1 MATACISASSIV
13 PALRARVQPRR
24 TAARSTKVR
33 AGMDMKQG
41 SGFETIEVT
50 LDRPMGLQLNSGR
63 EGIGAYVAGIVPDG
77 NAAKAGTV
85 RVGDVMVSCADGV
98 DTRGVDFDDIM
109 DALAANPDA
118 PTMKLAFKR
127 WPDTPNKTSPEG
139 YVWLEANATREDVVV
154 LPSGLQYRVL
164 EEGTG
169 PTGRITKDTPCS
181 CHYEGKLIDGTVFDS
196 SIKRGKPITFAPKQV
211 IRGWTEAMGMMREG
225 DRWELFIPAELGYG
239 GRGSP
244 SGSIKPGDALIFEM
258 KIERVNP

>member
-1 MATACISASSIV
+1 MCGLTGLC
-13 PALRARVQPRR
+13 ARHSQPRSIIKVR
-24 TAARSTKVR
+24 RSKVRRSKVRSIKARSIKVR

-98 DTRGVDFDDIM
+98 ETRGVDFDDIM

-127 WPDTPNKTSPEG
+127 WPDTPNKTSP
-139 YVWLEANATREDVVV
+139 
-154 LPSGLQYRVL
+154 
-164 EEGTG
+164 
-169 PTGRITKDTPCS
+169 K
-181 CHYEGKLIDGTVFDS
+181 S
-196 SIKRGKPITFAPKQV
+196 SSRKR
-211 IRGWTEAMGMMREG
+211 R
-225 DRWELFIPAELGYG
+225 
-239 GRGSP
+239 
-244 SGSIKPGDALIFEM
+244 
-258 KIERVNP
+258 

>member
-1 MATACISASSIV
+1 
-13 PALRARVQPRR
+13 
-24 TAARSTKVR
+24 
-33 AGMDMKQG
+33 MKQG

-118 PTMKLAFKR
+118 PTMKLTFKR

-139 YVWLEANATREDVVV
+139 YVWLEANARREDVVV

-164 EEGTG
+164 EEERDRRAASPRTRRVRA
-169 PTGRITKDTPCS
+169 TTRVSSSTEPCS
-181 CHYEGKLIDGTVFDS
+181 TRPS
-196 SIKRGKPITFAPKQV
+196 SGV
-211 IRGWTEAMGMMREG
+211 
-225 DRWELFIPAELGYG
+225 
-239 GRGSP
+239 SP
-244 SGSIKPGDALIFEM
+244 SPSPRSRSSGAGPRPWG
-258 KIERVNP
+258 